1 MIIRLCTDTQFSCEQ
16 RILWYNQ
23 HCIVCSM
30 QCILTTT
37 HWQDYSMTAI
47 RSWRWW
53 KEKKSVPSG
62 HLHTCQIFSMRWCW
76 LIVIDCP
83 EGLGGTWSDG
93 HGNGNGGNAALEL
106 EDGLRLQWVGDD
118 DFLGIFS
125 MSWCCWFEIGTFEI
139 AIRNDE
145 GTSAAEY
152 KHPPVDPFLFWRG
165 RIFLFWLGGIFLQML
180 AFSLKWLWMNSRNWV
195 KFSLSK
201 SHTLRGGLP
210 NYHWLTVI
218 DHGRPPTQTLALITL
233 YSIKTGPGHKM
244 AKGNVGKPAGN
255 LIRAQIN
262 LLQRPCHW

>member
-125 MSWCCWFEIGTFEI
+125 MSWVSVVDLKLELLRLQSGMTKGQVQRSTSTLQLTPFSF
-139 AIRNDE
+139 DE
-145 GTSAAEY
+145 EES
-152 KHPPVDPFLFWRG
+152 
-165 RIFLFWLGGIFLQML
+165 
-180 AFSLKWLWMNSRNWV
+180 FS
-195 KFSLSK
+195 F
-201 SHTLRGGLP
+201 G
-210 NYHWLTVI
+210 
-218 DHGRPPTQTLALITL
+218 
-233 YSIKTGPGHKM
+233 
-244 AKGNVGKPAGN
+244 
-255 LIRAQIN
+255 
-262 LLQRPCHW
+262 